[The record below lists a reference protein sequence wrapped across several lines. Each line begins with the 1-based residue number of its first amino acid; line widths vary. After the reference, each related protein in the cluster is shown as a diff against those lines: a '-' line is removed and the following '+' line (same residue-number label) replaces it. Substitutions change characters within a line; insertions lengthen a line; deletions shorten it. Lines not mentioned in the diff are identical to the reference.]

1 MDSAISSLSE
11 AEPTRA
17 HFRFF
22 DLPTELR
29 LKILGMA
36 LLTNQIIDLEP
47 LNHCRIAPRF
57 EIFFTSRRMHEEA
70 YPVFYGGHTFRIF
83 PIHSR
88 FFGNKVVPLV
98 ARLSPRYRAA
108 LLSLELRLGPG
119 WSNPPKSWRVND
131 QLGLEEMT
139 AVRGIKVFVQCD
151 PSHHVF
157 VGFRAGKHFF
167 TDFSGDIL
175 GDIINRLPVLEEI
188 QFDAWSSVSKDAPLM
203 IRLLIEAKSNSKK
216 IAWGPERG
224 WENDVE
230 GVTDEFENL
239 YSSPHLASAKT
250 HKASSGCS

>member
-1 MDSAISSLSE
+1 MDSAISSMSE

-29 LKILGMA
+29 LKILSMA

-47 LNHCRIAPRF
+47 LNHRHIAPRF
-57 EIFFTSRRMHEEA
+57 EVFYTSRRMHEEA
-70 YPVFYGGHTFRIF
+70 YPIFYGGHTFRIF
-83 PIHSR
+83 PIHGR

-98 ARLSPRYRAA
+98 ARLSSRYRTA
-108 LLSLELRLGPG
+108 LLSLELRLGHG

-131 QLGLEEMT
+131 QLGLEGMT
-139 AVRGIKVFVQCD
+139 AVRSIKVFVQCD
-151 PSHHVF
+151 PSHDVF
-157 VGFRAGKHFF
+157 KGFRVGKDFF

-175 GDIINRLPVLEEI
+175 GDVIDRLPVLDEI

-203 IRLLIEAKSNSKK
+203 RRLLIEAKSNSKK

-224 WENDVE
+224 WDNDVE
-230 GVTDEFENL
+230 RVTDEFESL
-239 YSSPHLASAKT
+239 YLSPQRASA
-250 HKASSGCS
+250 